1 MAISFS
7 KRSTAVEIMD
17 DLACQGEVV
26 NQTLRELDFINHW
39 LGGNVVTVKAVDHVL
54 KKIPKEKE
62 ITIGDLGCGSGEM
75 LRLLAVKLKKQN
87 RNANFIGVDANAN
100 IINYASRQ
108 SKAFTNVSFF
118 ADNIL
123 EDRFK
128 QKHFDVVLA
137 TLFFHHF
144 ETDELI
150 KILRQLKQQTNFVII
165 NDIHR
170 HPFAYYSIKWLTQLF
185 SKSAMVRFD
194 APLSVLRSFTQT
206 EWEDILQQAGFT
218 DYEIHWRWA
227 FRWQIV
233 IETNRS

>member
-1 MAISFS
+1 
-7 KRSTAVEIMD
+7 MD

-39 LGGNVVTVKAVDHVL
+39 LGGNAVTVKAVDHVL
-54 KKIPKEKE
+54 KKIAKEKE

-75 LRLLAVKLKKQN
+75 LRLLALKLKKQN

-100 IINYASRQ
+100 IINYAIQQ
-108 SKAFTNVSFF
+108 SKAFANVSFF

-144 ETDELI
+144 ETDDLI
-150 KILRQLKQQTNFVII
+150 KILRQLRQQTNFIII

-170 HPFAYYSIKWLTQLF
+170 HRFAYYSIKWLTQLF

-233 IETNRS
+233 IETKRSS